1 MNDIR
6 TEDKYLYEKDKAF
19 QYLMKWKDKVYC
31 VQDKRENK
39 SRHPSR
45 IAYTDEL
52 VRLYA
57 YDNKRSIQ

>member
-1 MNDIR
+1 
-6 TEDKYLYEKDKAF
+6 
-19 QYLMKWKDKVYC
+19 MKWKDKVYC